1 MKALKSELYAL
12 PEGGADLARL
22 KGGRCACGHVFFP
35 MQTYG
40 CEVCGRT
47 GEALEPMLLEGRGS
61 LVASARVLLHA
72 GKDRKTPFVVAS
84 IRLVDGPVVRT
95 LLAEDRS
102 ERLAVGTAMQTCV
115 VEVGRTET
123 DEAIV
128 DLRFTPAN

>member
-1 MKALKSELYAL
+1 MKALKPELYLL
-12 PEGGADLARL
+12 PEGGVGLARL

-47 GEALEPMLLEGRGS
+47 GDALEPTLLEGRGS

-72 GKDRKTPFVVAS
+72 AKDRRTPFVVAS

-95 LLAEDRS
+95 LLAEDRT
-102 ERLAVGTAMQTCV
+102 ERLPVGTPMQTCV
-115 VEVGRTET
+115 VEVGRTES

-128 DLRFTPAN
+128 DLRFTPAS